1 MADNSKGL
9 ELLMLTGDN
18 QTSAKAMAE
27 AIKLAP
33 ENVYSGLTPDQKL
46 KLIEDARERKKT
58 SKYPRV
64 AMVGDGINDAPALA
78 AADVCVAIAST
89 PSYAAASAADVLLL
103 TKDDDGGISQLPE
116 LFTLADRTRTVLRQN
131 IALAV
136 ISIIGSAI
144 PALFGAFPLWL
155 AVLLHEGATLM
166 VAMNS
171 VRLLVTFG
179 RQPLSKTTTLALW
192 AFTVFCAFGAAYTV
206 CSEAV
211 AIFISQ
217 LHLSNW
223 MGVITAFKYAWAG
236 LLAGCLHTLTG
247 PDHLA
252 ALTPLTVGPSRAQN
266 ALMGA
271 LWGFG
276 HNTGK
281 ILFGCIFILL
291 RDRLPLNMEI
301 IGQFG
306 QGIVGLTL
314 IIIGAMGFWESFGGH

>member
-1 MADNSKGL
+1 MVHGSGVEGLFAGKRARFGTAEFALELCGDDAENCSLAINSETRDGEIVAVLAVEGERPALFRFSDTLNSKAPEAAESLRSGRCRRRWWEMADNSKGL

-78 AADVCVAIAST
+78 AADVGVAIAST

-136 ISIIGSAI
+136 I
-144 PALFGAFPLWL
+144 
-155 AVLLHEGATLM
+155 
-166 VAMNS
+166 
-171 VRLLVTFG
+171 
-179 RQPLSKTTTLALW
+179 
-192 AFTVFCAFGAAYTV
+192 
-206 CSEAV
+206 
-211 AIFISQ
+211 
-217 LHLSNW
+217 
-223 MGVITAFKYAWAG
+223 
-236 LLAGCLHTLTG
+236 
-247 PDHLA
+247 
-252 ALTPLTVGPSRAQN
+252 
-266 ALMGA
+266 
-271 LWGFG
+271 
-276 HNTGK
+276 
-281 ILFGCIFILL
+281 
-291 RDRLPLNMEI
+291 
-301 IGQFG
+301 
-306 QGIVGLTL
+306 
-314 IIIGAMGFWESFGGH
+314 